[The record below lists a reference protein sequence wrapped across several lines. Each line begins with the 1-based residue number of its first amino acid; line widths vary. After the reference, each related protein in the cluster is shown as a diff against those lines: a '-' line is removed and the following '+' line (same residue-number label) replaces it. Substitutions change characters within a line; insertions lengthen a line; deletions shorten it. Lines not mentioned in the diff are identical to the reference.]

1 MPCTPSASSA
11 SRSAWRWASLPLTL
25 AALPLLIAL
34 RLSLVLYG
42 LALRRRTPAASTPAP
57 EPLPAV
63 MTPED
68 TQEALPGPHDAD
80 LTRECVT
87 DLWLSYL
94 DDETVQINCIHHL
107 NRCYALNSS
116 SCASDSTGTERDL

>member
-80 LTRECVT
+80 LTSECVT
-87 DLWLSYL
+87 DLWLDYL
-94 DDETVQINCIHHL
+94 DDDLVQTNCVHHL
-107 NRCYALNSS
+107 SRCYQLDPAKH
-116 SCASDSTGTERDL
+116 EHP

>member
-11 SRSAWRWASLPLTL
+11 SRSAWRWLLLPFTL

-42 LALRRRTPAASTPAP
+42 LSLRRRTPAASTPAP
-57 EPLPAV
+57 EPLHAV

-68 TQEALPGPHDAD
+68 AQEALAAPYDAD
-80 LTRECVT
+80 ITHECVT
-87 DLWLSYL
+87 DLWLDYL
-94 DDETVQINCIHHL
+94 DDDLVQTNCVHHL
-107 NRCYALNSS
+107 NRCIQLDPAKH
-116 SCASDSTGTERDL
+116 EHP